1 MSELNE
7 KTAWTL
13 NRTMQ
18 LLSDAELTFKGSSV
32 MQVAECLSDLSALYA
47 AINDNSLRVVSVA
60 QEAGPEP
67 EEKADVAA
75 D

>member
-1 MSELNE
+1 MSELND

-18 LLSDAELTFKGSSV
+18 LLSDAKLTFNGSDI

-47 AINDNSLRVVSVA
+47 AISDNSLQIVSVA

-67 EEKADVAA
+67 KEKADVAA